1 MLTQKMMPGSEF
13 ATVYPVLYPP
23 YSDRAA
29 WAALPGAARWKA
41 AGDAA
46 LQDADTLPRLP
57 LSLWLR
63 FTQKG
68 DRTAWEHAY
77 FARRRTL
84 CALVMAEAVTGAGTY
99 LPAIADLAW
108 AICEESAWQLPAH
121 NSYIR
126 DTPQLPLP
134 DVTRPIVDLF
144 AAETGAL
151 IATVYGLLGAA
162 LDGYAPG
169 FSARL
174 KGEVERRVL
183 APYRTAHFWWMGSGE
198 EPMCNWTP
206 WCTQNVLLA
215 AAQCAPAE
223 TLPVYVKQAAY
234 SIDCFLKDYGED
246 GCCSEGAQY
255 YRHAALTMFNAL
267 DLLCRIAPGVFDDV
281 WAAPKIRNMAEYIVN
296 MHIAGPYYLNFADCS
311 PLAGARGVR
320 EFLFGQRVASAPLM
334 TLAARDW
341 ADALQQPDPD
351 RLHHPDD
358 SEGINLYY
366 HIQTALAEQKV
377 LAFAQ
382 SAAPALPRD
391 VWYPSVGILA
401 CRRGAY
407 TLGAKAGNNADS
419 HNHND
424 VGSVTLYKNGAP
436 LLIDVGVETYSK
448 KTFSP
453 QRYEIWT
460 MQSSWH
466 NLPEFE
472 PEGAGYQ
479 QQPGAEFAAR
489 DVAVSDALDAITMDI
504 APAYGAVP
512 GLGFYRRRVQLNE
525 NGLTLQDETD
535 FSRTVALTLMSVEK
549 PAVEG
554 GTVQF
559 GTLAAAHVDGAQRI
573 MTESVPITDPRLR
586 QAWPDTLYRTRICF
600 TGALTV
606 EVQ

>member
-13 ATVYPVLYPP
+13 TTVYPVLYPP
-23 YSDRAA
+23 YADRAA

-63 FTQKG
+63 FTQNG

-84 CALVMAEAVTGAGTY
+84 CALVMAEAVTGAGSY

-169 FSARL
+169 FSVRL

-183 APYRTAHFWWMGSGE
+183 APYRTAHFWWMGNGE

-267 DLLCRIAPGVFDDV
+267 DLLYRIAPGVFDDV
-281 WAAPKIRNMAEYIVN
+281 WAEPKIRNMAEYIVN

-391 VWYPSVGILA
+391 MWYPSVGILV

-407 TLGAKAGNNADS
+407 ALGAKAGNNADS

-472 PEGAGYQ
+472 PESAQYQ
-479 QQPGAEFAAR
+479 QQSGLEFAAR
-489 DVAVSDALDAITMDI
+489 DVTVSDALDAITMDI
-504 APAYGAVP
+504 APTYGAVP
-512 GLGFYRRRVQLNE
+512 GLGFYRRRVQLGE
-525 NGLTLQDETD
+525 SGLTVQDETD
-535 FSRTVALTLMSVEK
+535 YHGTVALTLMSVEK

-559 GTLAAAHVDGAQRI
+559 GTLAAAYIKGAARI
-573 MTESVPITDPRLR
+573 ATEAVPITDPRLR
-586 QAWPDTLYRTRICF
+586 QAWPDTLYRTRIYF
-600 TGALTV
+600 TGALAV

>member
-13 ATVYPVLYPP
+13 ATVRPVLYPP

-84 CALVMAEAVTGAGTY
+84 CALAMAEAVTGAGSY

-206 WCTQNVLLA
+206 WCTQNVPLA

-281 WAAPKIRNMAEYIVN
+281 WAEPKIRNMAEYIVN

-407 TLGAKAGNNADS
+407 ALGAKAGNNADS

-460 MQSSWH
+460 MQPSWH

-479 QQPGAEFAAR
+479 QQPGVEFAAR
-489 DVAVSDALDAITMDI
+489 DVQVTNEKDAIAMDL

-559 GTLAAAHVDGAQRI
+559 GTLAAAHIKGFARI
-573 MTESVPITDPRLR
+573 ATEAVPITDPRLR

>member
-13 ATVYPVLYPP
+13 TTVYPVLYPP
-23 YSDRAA
+23 YADRAA

-63 FTQKG
+63 FTQNG

-84 CALVMAEAVTGAGTY
+84 CALVMAEAVTGAGSY

-169 FSARL
+169 FSVRL

-183 APYRTAHFWWMGSGE
+183 APYRTAHFWWMGNGE

-206 WCTQNVLLA
+206 WCTQNMLLA

-281 WAAPKIRNMAEYIVN
+281 WAEPKIRNMAEYIVN

-320 EFLFGQRVASAPLM
+320 EFLFGQRVASTPLM
-334 TLAARDW
+334 TLAAQDW

-377 LAFAQ
+377 LALAQ
-382 SAAPALPRD
+382 SAAPAPPRD
-391 VWYPSVGILA
+391 MWYPSVGILV

-407 TLGAKAGNNADS
+407 ALGAKAGNNADS

-436 LLIDVGVETYSK
+436 LLIDVGVETYNK

-472 PEGAGYQ
+472 PESAQYQ
-479 QQPGAEFAAR
+479 QQPGLEFAAR

-512 GLGFYRRRVQLNE
+512 GLGFYRRRVQLSA
-525 NGLTLQDETD
+525 NGLTLQEETD

-559 GTLAAAHVDGAQRI
+559 GTLAAAHIKGFARI
-573 MTESVPITDPRLR
+573 ATEAVPITDPRLR

>member
-13 ATVYPVLYPP
+13 TTVYPVLYPP
-23 YSDRAA
+23 YADRAA

-63 FTQKG
+63 FTQNG

-84 CALVMAEAVTGAGTY
+84 CALVMAEAVTGAGSY

-169 FSARL
+169 FSVRL
-174 KGEVERRVL
+174 KGEVDRRVL
-183 APYRTAHFWWMGSGE
+183 APYRTAHFWWMGNGE

-234 SIDCFLKDYGED
+234 SVDCFLKDYGED

-281 WAAPKIRNMAEYIVN
+281 WAEPKIRNMAEYIVN

-391 VWYPSVGILA
+391 MWYHSVGILV

-407 TLGAKAGNNADS
+407 ALGAKAGNNADS

-436 LLIDVGVETYSK
+436 LLIDVGVETYNK

-472 PEGAGYQ
+472 PESAQYQ
-479 QQPGAEFAAR
+479 QQPGLEFAAR

-512 GLGFYRRRVQLNE
+512 GLGFYRRRVQLSA
-525 NGLTLQDETD
+525 NGLTLQEETD

-549 PAVEG
+549 PAAEG

-559 GTLAAAHVDGAQRI
+559 GTLAAAHIKGFARI
-573 MTESVPITDPRLR
+573 ATEAVPITDPRLR